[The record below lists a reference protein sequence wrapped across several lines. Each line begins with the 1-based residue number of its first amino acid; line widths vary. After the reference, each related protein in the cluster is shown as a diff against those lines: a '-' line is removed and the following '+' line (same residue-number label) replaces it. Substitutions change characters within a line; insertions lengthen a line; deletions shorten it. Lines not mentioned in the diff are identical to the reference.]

1 MTDTLPVAGTHG
13 PPQSYPDTTVA
24 GLILEQARRTPDA
37 LAVRQGGTRLT
48 YAELAAA
55 AWGVAALLRERGAGV
70 ETRVG
75 VCAHRRPALVA
86 TVLGVLLSG
95 GCYVPLEP
103 GGPRARLTGIAAD
116 AGVTLVIGDA
126 AVAEFGAVEGIEALD
141 VPPPGS
147 PGSCPATPDS
157 TAHVLYTSGSTGRP
171 KGVLTSHRNVVAFVT
186 GFAGRLGVG
195 PGTRTL
201 GISSLGFDAF
211 TMDVFVPLTC
221 GGSVQLA
228 GSADR
233 ADPERLRRF
242 VVEHDVDWGFITP
255 TLLAM
260 LDPADVPG
268 WRTVACGGEPVP
280 AELAARWLPG
290 RRFFH
295 VYGPT
300 ETTVV
305 VVTDEVTGV
314 LADPL
319 PLGTPTP
326 NHRAHVVD
334 ADLRPVAPGEVGEL
348 LIGGPGVAAGYLG
361 RPELTEQKFVADP
374 FTPGERVY
382 RTGDLARQLPDGRLE
397 FAGRADRQVKVRGQ
411 RIELGEV
418 EAALS
423 THPRVDAVAVEAV
436 AGPAGT
442 RLVAFLTPASV
453 SPGVAVAGSSGAGA
467 IADSVPT
474 VAGSSGAHAS
484 AASEPSD
491 GAVAGSGDAGVSAA
505 SVLTGGVV
513 AGSSGARARAASVS
527 PGVAVAGARPI
538 AALALSGAA
547 ATALPSDEDIRAND
561 RLTEAMRP
569 AVIHWLDA
577 LPVNPVTGKIDRP
590 ALRALAERQT
600 PDVLGE
606 PETPVAQAVAQVWRK
621 VLGAG
626 AGPDFFASGGDSIAA
641 MRLVAALRADL
652 AADVATEDVLAG
664 RTLDGVA
671 RRVAAAAP
679 LTGPG
684 LTTGHAPT
692 LSPPQ
697 RRLWFLD
704 QLAPDAA
711 PYNIAMAF
719 RLSGQ
724 LDKAQLRA
732 ALRAV
737 AERHDILRW
746 RIRPVDGVPQAECLP
761 AQDIPLPITSLTEPF
776 LDDRLAVDAATPV
789 HLDREPPWR
798 VRLYE
803 LGPDEHVLG
812 FTLHHAVFD
821 GWSQDLL
828 CADLSA
834 AYAGEPQ
841 PPLVA
846 SYADYAAWRADRDS
860 RREAVDLAWWKE
872 HLAEAPSTVD
882 LPRDR
887 PRPAVQ
893 TYHGASVHQV
903 FPDGA
908 PDAVR
913 ELAARTGTTQAGVL
927 LAAFG
932 QLLHRLTGGD
942 DHLVA
947 TVVADRQLPETQDVA
962 GFFVDIVPV
971 RLRADDDADFATHA
985 RRGGAELLAAT
996 AHPAASIEQL
1006 VTALG
1011 VPRDPGRAPLVQVMV
1026 NVLNFSEPRLEL
1038 PGVRAGWLPVA
1049 KPGSP
1054 FDLTVYVLGHGV
1066 ELLYN
1071 PDLFDAARM
1080 TALAADYADL
1090 LAGLAAAPDVPV
1102 GTCLPET
1109 PRPAVRTAAP
1119 GAMTRAEPVPDPV
1132 VVDVAALAAT
1142 EAVIAQAW
1150 REVLGVASVG
1160 VTDNFFD
1167 VGGHSLALMQVH
1179 AQVTARLGRRIPVVE
1194 LFSHPTVR
1202 ALAAHLH
1209 AASEARPDTA
1219 LARAA
1224 ERVAARRGRTP
1235 SRRPR
1240 RPAATNGHEQERH
1253 Q

>member
-13 PPQSYPDTTVA
+13 PPLSYPDTTVA
-24 GLILEQARRTPDA
+24 GLVLDQARRTPDA
-37 LAVRQGGTRLT
+37 LAVRQGAERLT
-48 YAELAAA
+48 YAELVAA

-75 VCAHRRPALVA
+75 VCAHRRPALIA

-95 GCYVPLEP
+95 GCYVPLDP
-103 GGPRARLTGIAAD
+103 GGPRARLAGIAAD
-116 AGVTLVIGDA
+116 AEVKLVIGDA
-126 AVAEFGAVEGIEALD
+126 AVAEFGAVDGIEALD
-141 VPPPGS
+141 VPPPGE
-147 PGSCPATPDS
+147 PGVCPATPDS

-171 KGVLTSHRNVVAFVT
+171 KGVLTTHRNVVAFVT
-186 GFAGRLGVG
+186 GFAARLGVG

-211 TMDVFVPLTC
+211 TMDVFLPLTH

-242 VVEHDVDWGFITP
+242 VVEHHVDWGFITP

-260 LDPADVPG
+260 LDPADVPD
-268 WRTVACGGEPVP
+268 WQTVACGGEPVP

-290 RRFFH
+290 RRFFSA
-295 VYGPT
+295 YGPT

-305 VVTDEVTGV
+305 VVTDEVTG
-314 LADPL
+314 LPADPL

-334 ADLRPVAPGEVGEL
+334 DDLRPVAPGEVGEL

-361 RPELTEQKFVADP
+361 GPEQTERKFVADP
-374 FTPGERVY
+374 FTPGERLY
-382 RTGDLARQLPDGRLE
+382 RTGDRAWVLPDGRLE

-418 EAALS
+418 EAALAA
-423 THPRVDAVAVEAV
+423 HPEVGAVAVEAV
-436 AGPAGT
+436 PGPGGT

-453 SPGVAVAGSSGAGA
+453 PPSEAGGVG
-467 IADSVPT
+467 
-474 VAGSSGAHAS
+474 AS
-484 AASEPSD
+484 AAPVPPE
-491 GAVAGSGDAGVSAA
+491 GVVAGSGGARVSVVSLPPGVD
-505 SVLTGGVV
+505 V
-513 AGSSGARARAASVS
+513 AGSSGARAASTPS
-527 PGVAVAGARPI
+527 DEGAPGP
-538 AALALSGAA
+538 
-547 ATALPSDEDIRAND
+547 TASLPSDEDVQAYAGD

-569 AVIHWLDA
+569 AVIRRLA
-577 LPVNPVTGKIDRP
+577 VLPVNPVTGKIDRP
-590 ALRALAERQT
+590 ALRALAET
-600 PDVLGE
+600 EAPAALGE
-606 PETPVAQAVAQVWRK
+606 PETPVARAVARVWRK

-626 AGPDFFASGGDSIAA
+626 AGPDFFASGGDSITA

-652 AADVATEDVLAG
+652 AADVATEDVLTG

-671 RRVAAAAP
+671 RRVAAAVP

-719 RLSGQ
+719 RLSGR
-724 LDKAQLRA
+724 LDLARLRT

-737 AERHDILRW
+737 AERHDVLRW

-761 AQDIPLPITSLTEPF
+761 VADIPLPMTSVTEPF
-776 LDDRLAVDAATPV
+776 LADRLAVDAATPV

-803 LGPDEHVLG
+803 LGPDEHVLA

-834 AYAGEPQ
+834 AYAGESL
-841 PPLVA
+841 PPTA

-860 RREAVDLAWWKE
+860 RREAVDLAWWTE
-872 HLAEAPSTVD
+872 HLAGAPSTVD

-893 TYHGASVHQV
+893 TYHGASVHQA

-908 PDAVR
+908 ADAVR
-913 ELAARTGTTQAGVL
+913 DLAARTGTTQAGVL

-971 RLRADDDADFATHA
+971 RLRAGDDADFATHA

-1011 VPRDPGRAPLVQVMV
+1011 VTRDPARAPLVQVMV
-1026 NVLNFSEPRLEL
+1026 NVLNFTEPRLEL

-1090 LAGLAAAPDVPV
+1090 LAGLAATPDRPV
-1102 GTCLPET
+1102 GTLLPET
-1109 PRPAVRTAAP
+1109 PRPSVRTAAP
-1119 GAMTRAEPVPDPV
+1119 GAMTRAHPAPAPV
-1132 VVDVAALAAT
+1132 VTDVAALAAT

-1150 REVLGVASVG
+1150 RDVLGVESVG

-1179 AQVTARLGRRIPVVE
+1179 AQVTDRLGRRIPVVE

-1202 ALAAHLH
+1202 ALAAHLQ
-1209 AASEARPDTA
+1209 AAAGAQPDTA

>member
-1 MTDTLPVAGTHG
+1 MTDTLPGTGIDG
-13 PPQSYPDTTVA
+13 PALSYPDTTVA
-24 GLILEQARRTPDA
+24 GLVLAQARRTPGA
-37 LAVRQGGTRLT
+37 PAVRQGATELT

-55 AWGVAALLRERGAGV
+55 AWGVAAALRERGAGP

-75 VCAHRRPALVA
+75 VCAHRTPALVS

-95 GCYVPLEP
+95 ACYVPLEP
-103 GGPRARLTGIAAD
+103 GGPRARLADIAAD
-116 AGVTLVIGDA
+116 AGVTLIVGDA
-126 AVAEFGAVEGIEALD
+126 AVAEFGPAQGID
-141 VPPPGS
+141 VPPPGV
-147 PGSCPATPDS
+147 PGLCPATADH

-171 KGVLTSHRNVVAFVT
+171 KGVLTRHRNIVAFVS
-186 GFAGRLGVG
+186 GFATRLGAG

-211 TMDVFVPLTC
+211 TMDVFVPLAV

-242 VVEHDVDWGFITP
+242 VVEHDVNFGFITP
-255 TLLAM
+255 TLLSL

-305 VVTDEVTGV
+305 VVTDEVTGIP
-314 LADPL
+314 ADPL

-326 NHRAHVVD
+326 NHRACVVD
-334 ADLRPVAPGEVGEL
+334 ADLRPVLPGEVGEL
-348 LIGGPGVAAGYLG
+348 VIGGPGVAAGYLG
-361 RPELTEQKFVADP
+361 RPGLTARKFVGDP
-374 FTPGERVY
+374 GTPGERLY
-382 RTGDLARQLPDGRLE
+382 RTGDLARLRPDGRLE

-418 EAALS
+418 EAALGA
-423 THPRVDAVAVEAV
+423 HPDVAAVAVEAV
-436 AGPAGT
+436 PGPGGT
-442 RLVAFLTPASV
+442 RLVAFLTP
-453 SPGVAVAGSSGAGA
+453 
-467 IADSVPT
+467 T
-474 VAGSSGAHAS
+474 S
-484 AASEPSD
+484 AP
-491 GAVAGSGDAGVSAA
+491 
-505 SVLTGGVV
+505 
-513 AGSSGARARAASVS
+513 
-527 PGVAVAGARPI
+527 P
-538 AALALSGAA
+538 
-547 ATALPSDEDIRAND
+547 DEDIHAYAGD
-561 RLTEAMRP
+561 RLTKAMRP
-569 AVIHWLDA
+569 AAIRRLDA
-577 LPVNPVTGKIDRP
+577 LPVNAVTGKIDRP
-590 ALRALAERQT
+590 ALRALA
-600 PDVLGE
+600 GSE
-606 PETPVAQAVAQVWRK
+606 PEAAREPGSPVEAVWRK
-621 VLGAG
+621 VLGPG
-626 AGPDFFASGGDSIAA
+626 AGPDFLLSGGDSIAA

-652 AADVATEDVLAG
+652 AADVSVEDVFAG
-664 RTLDGVA
+664 RTLDELT

-684 LTTGHAPT
+684 LTTGHAPA

-719 RLSGQ
+719 RLTGP
-724 LDKAQLRA
+724 LDVETLRA

-737 AERHDILRW
+737 AERHDVLRW
-746 RIRPVDGVPQAECLP
+746 RIRPVDGVPRAECLP
-761 AQDIPLPITSLTEPF
+761 PGDVALPVIPVAA
-776 LDDRLAVDAATPV
+776 DAVRARLAADAATPV
-789 HLDREPPWR
+789 RLDREPPWR

-821 GWSQDLL
+821 GWSQELL

-834 AYAGEPQ
+834 AYRGKAL
-841 PPLVA
+841 PPLGV
-846 SYADYAAWRADRDS
+846 SYADYAVWRADRDR
-860 RREAVDLAWWKE
+860 RREAVDLDWWTG
-872 HLAEAPSTVD
+872 HLAGAPSTLD

-893 TYHGASVHQV
+893 TYRGASHHQA
-903 FPDGA
+903 FPAGVA
-908 PDAVR
+908 DAVGD
-913 ELAARTGTTQAGVL
+913 LARRTGTTRAGVV

-932 QLLHRLTGGD
+932 QLLRRLTGGD

-947 TVVADRQLPETQDVA
+947 TVVADRQLAETQDVA

-971 RLRADDDADFATHA
+971 RLRARDTDFGTLVRA
-985 RRGGAELLAAT
+985 GGEELLAAT
-996 AHPAASIEQL
+996 AHPAAPIDRL
-1006 VTALG
+1006 VDALG
-1011 VPRDPGRAPLVQVMV
+1011 VPRDPSRAPLVQVMV
-1026 NVLNFSEPRLEL
+1026 NVLTFTEPRLDL
-1038 PGVRAGWLPVA
+1038 PGAGGAWLPVE

-1054 FDLTVYVLGHGV
+1054 FDLTVYVLEHGV

-1071 PDLFDAARM
+1071 PDLFDAVRM
-1080 TALAADYADL
+1080 TALAEDFTAL
-1090 LAGLAAAPDVPV
+1090 LAALVAEPDRPAAACAPE
-1102 GTCLPET
+1102 LP
-1109 PRPAVRTAAP
+1109 RAAVRTAAP
-1119 GAMTRAEPVPDPV
+1119 KAAARSRPEPPPV
-1132 VVDVAALAAT
+1132 ADVAAPAAT
-1142 EAVIAQAW
+1142 EAVIAATW
-1150 REVLGVASVG
+1150 REVLGLDAVG

-1167 VGGHSLALMQVH
+1167 LGGHSLALARVH
-1179 AQVTARLGRRIPVVE
+1179 AEVTARLGRTIPMVD
-1194 LFSHPTVR
+1194 LFTHPTVR
-1202 ALAAHLH
+1202 ALATHLH
-1209 AASEARPDTA
+1209 AGAAPSPE

-1240 RPAATNGHEQERH
+1240 RSAGTTGQEQERPL
-1253 Q
+1253 

>member
-37 LAVRQGGTRLT
+37 LAVRQGETRLT
-48 YAELAAA
+48 YAELVAA

-126 AVAEFGAVEGIEALD
+126 AVAEFGAVDGIEALD
-141 VPPPGS
+141 VPS
-147 PGSCPATPDS
+147 PGEPGVCPATPDS

-211 TMDVFVPLTC
+211 TMDVFVPLTR

-242 VVEHDVDWGFITP
+242 VVEHDVDWGFVTP
-255 TLLAM
+255 TLLAT
-260 LDPADVPG
+260 LNPADVPG
-268 WRTVACGGEPVP
+268 WQTVACGGEPVP

-290 RRFFH
+290 RRFFQ

-305 VVTDEVTGV
+305 VVTDEVTG
-314 LADPL
+314 LPADPL

-326 NHRAHVVD
+326 NHRAYVVD

-361 RPELTEQKFVADP
+361 RPELTERKFVPDP
-374 FTPGERVY
+374 FTPGERAY
-382 RTGDLARQLPDGRLE
+382 RTGDLARVLPDGRLE

-418 EAALS
+418 EAALGA
-423 THPRVDAVAVEAV
+423 HPQVGAVAVEAV
-436 AGPAGT
+436 PGPRGT
-442 RLVAFLTPASV
+442 RLVAFLTPA
-453 SPGVAVAGSSGAGA
+453 
-467 IADSVPT
+467 
-474 VAGSSGAHAS
+474 
-484 AASEPSD
+484 AAS
-491 GAVAGSGDAGVSAA
+491 
-505 SVLTGGVV
+505 
-513 AGSSGARARAASVS
+513 R
-527 PGVAVAGARPI
+527 
-538 AALALSGAA
+538 
-547 ATALPSDEDIRAND
+547 PSDEDVRAYTGV

-569 AVIHWLDA
+569 AAIQWLET

-590 ALRALAERQT
+590 ALRALAEVET
-600 PDVLGE
+600 PDALGE
-606 PETPVAQAVAQVWRK
+606 PETPVAQAVARVWRT

-719 RLSGQ
+719 RLSGP
-724 LDKAQLRA
+724 LDKLRLRA

-746 RIRPVDGVPQAECLP
+746 RIRPVDGVPQAERRP
-761 AQDIPLPITSLTEPF
+761 VEDIPLPVTSLTEPF
-776 LDDRLAVDAATPV
+776 LADRLAVDAATPV

-834 AYAGEPQ
+834 AYAGEPL

-860 RREAVDLAWWKE
+860 RREAVDLAWWTE
-872 HLAEAPSTVD
+872 HLAGAPSTVD

-971 RLRADDDADFATHA
+971 RLRADDDADFAMHA

-1011 VPRDPGRAPLVQVMV
+1011 VPRDPARAPLVQVMV
-1026 NVLNFSEPRLEL
+1026 NVLNFTEPRLEL

-1090 LAGLAAAPDVPV
+1090 LAGLAAAPDQPV

-1109 PRPAVRTAAP
+1109 PRPSVRTAAP
-1119 GAMTRAEPVPDPV
+1119 GAMTRAEPAPGPV
-1132 VVDVAALAAT
+1132 VADVTALAAT

-1150 REVLGVASVG
+1150 RDVLGVESVG

-1179 AQVTARLGRRIPVVE
+1179 AQITGRLGRRIPVVE

-1202 ALAAHLH
+1202 ALAAHVH
-1209 AASEARPDTA
+1209 AAAEAKPDTA

>member
-48 YAELAAA
+48 YADLVAA

-116 AGVTLVIGDA
+116 AGVTLVVGDA

-141 VPPPGS
+141 VPPPGE
-147 PGSCPATPDS
+147 PGVCPATPDS

-186 GFAGRLGVG
+186 GFADRLGVG

-211 TMDVFVPLTC
+211 TMDVFVPLAC

-260 LDPADVPG
+260 LNPADVPG
-268 WRTVACGGEPVP
+268 WQTVACGGEPVP
-280 AELAARWLPG
+280 AELAARWLPC
-290 RRFFH
+290 RRFFN

-305 VVTDEVTGV
+305 VVTDEVTGRP
-314 LADPL
+314 ADPL

-326 NHRAHVVD
+326 NHRAYVVD
-334 ADLRPVAPGEVGEL
+334 GDLRPVAPGEVGEL

-361 RPELTEQKFVADP
+361 RPELTERKFVADP
-374 FTPGERVY
+374 FTPGERAY
-382 RTGDLARQLPDGRLE
+382 RTGDLARVLPDGRLE

-418 EAALS
+418 EAALAA
-423 THPRVDAVAVEAV
+423 HPQVGAVAVEAV
-436 AGPAGT
+436 PGPGGT
-442 RLVAFLTPASV
+442 RLVAFLTPAS
-453 SPGVAVAGSSGAGA
+453 AQSG
-467 IADSVPT
+467 
-474 VAGSSGAHAS
+474 
-484 AASEPSD
+484 
-491 GAVAGSGDAGVSAA
+491 GAVAGSGGSGVSVVSAQ
-505 SVLTGGVV
+505 SGGAV
-513 AGSSGARARAASVS
+513 AGSGGSGVSAASVS
-527 PGVAVAGARPI
+527 PGVGVAGSTGVRASAP
-538 AALALSGAA
+538 SNGAA
-547 ATALPSDEDIRAND
+547 DSLPSGEDLRAYTGA

-569 AVIHWLDA
+569 AVIRWIET
-577 LPVNPVTGKIDRP
+577 LPMNPVTGKIDRP
-590 ALRALAERQT
+590 ALRALAEVDT
-600 PDVLGE
+600 PDELGQ

-626 AGPDFFASGGDSIAA
+626 AGTDFFASGGDSIAA

-719 RLSGQ
+719 RLSGP
-724 LDKAQLRA
+724 LDVTRLHA

-761 AQDIPLPITSLTEPF
+761 VEDIPLPTTSLTEPF

-834 AYAGEPQ
+834 AYAGESL

-846 SYADYAAWRADRDS
+846 SYADYAAWRADRDG
-860 RREAVDLAWWKE
+860 RREAVDLAWWTE
-872 HLAEAPSTVD
+872 HLAGAPSTVD

-913 ELAARTGTTQAGVL
+913 ELATRTGTTQAGVL

-932 QLLHRLTGGD
+932 QLLRRLTGGD

-1011 VPRDPGRAPLVQVMV
+1011 VPRDPARAPLVQVMV
-1026 NVLNFSEPRLEL
+1026 NVLNFTVPHLEL

-1090 LAGLAAAPDVPV
+1090 LAGLAATPDRPV

-1119 GAMTRAEPVPDPV
+1119 GAMTRAEPAPDPV
-1132 VVDVAALAAT
+1132 VIDVAALAAT

-1150 REVLGVASVG
+1150 REVLGVESVG

-1179 AQVTARLGRRIPVVE
+1179 AQITGRLGRRIPVVE

-1209 AASEARPDTA
+1209 AAAEARPDTA

>member
-1 MTDTLPVAGTHG
+1 
-13 PPQSYPDTTVA
+13 
-24 GLILEQARRTPDA
+24 
-37 LAVRQGGTRLT
+37 
-48 YAELAAA
+48 
-55 AWGVAALLRERGAGV
+55 
-70 ETRVG
+70 
-75 VCAHRRPALVA
+75 VA

-141 VPPPGS
+141 VPPPGE
-147 PGSCPATPDS
+147 PGVCPATPDN

-186 GFAGRLGVG
+186 GFAARLGAG

-201 GISSLGFDAF
+201 GISSPGFDAF

-268 WRTVACGGEPVP
+268 WQTVACGGEPVP

-290 RRFFH
+290 RRFFT

-305 VVTDEVTGV
+305 VVTDEVTG
-314 LADPL
+314 LPADPL

-326 NHRAHVVD
+326 NHRAYVVD

-361 RPELTEQKFVADP
+361 RPELTERKFVADP
-374 FTPGERVY
+374 FTPGERAY
-382 RTGDLARQLPDGRLE
+382 RTGDLARVLPDGRLE

-418 EAALS
+418 EAALGA
-423 THPRVDAVAVEAV
+423 HPRVGTVAVEAV
-436 AGPAGT
+436 PGPAGT
-442 RLVAFLTPASV
+442 RLVAFLTPASAP
-453 SPGVAVAGSSGAGA
+453 SGEAVTS
-467 IADSVPT
+467 
-474 VAGSSGAHAS
+474 
-484 AASEPSD
+484 
-491 GAVAGSGDAGVSAA
+491 
-505 SVLTGGVV
+505 
-513 AGSSGARARAASVS
+513 
-527 PGVAVAGARPI
+527 
-538 AALALSGAA
+538 
-547 ATALPSDEDIRAND
+547 LPSDEDVRAYTGA

-569 AVIHWLDA
+569 AVIQWLET

-590 ALRALAERQT
+590 ALRALAEVET
-600 PDVLGE
+600 PDALGQ

-626 AGPDFFASGGDSIAA
+626 AGTDFFASGGDSIAA

-719 RLSGQ
+719 RLSGR
-724 LDKAQLRA
+724 LDKTRLRA

-737 AERHDILRW
+737 AERHDVLRW

-761 AQDIPLPITSLTEPF
+761 VEDIPLPMTSLTEPF

-834 AYAGEPQ
+834 AYAGAPL

-860 RREAVDLAWWKE
+860 RREAVDLAWWTE
-872 HLAEAPSTVD
+872 HLAGAPSTVD

-893 TYHGASVHQV
+893 TYHGASVHQA

-913 ELAARTGTTQAGVL
+913 ELAARAGTTQAGVL

-1011 VPRDPGRAPLVQVMV
+1011 VPRDPARAPLVQVMV
-1026 NVLNFSEPRLEL
+1026 NVLNFTEPRLDL

-1090 LAGLAAAPDVPV
+1090 LAGLAAAPDRPV

-1119 GAMTRAEPVPDPV
+1119 GAMTRAEPAPDPV
-1132 VVDVAALAAT
+1132 VADVVALAAT

-1150 REVLGVASVG
+1150 REVLGVESVG

-1179 AQVTARLGRRIPVVE
+1179 AQVTGRLGRRIPVVE

-1209 AASEARPDTA
+1209 AAAEAKPDPA

>member
-13 PPQSYPDTTVA
+13 PPLSFPDTTVA
-24 GLILEQARRTPDA
+24 GLVLAQAEKTPDA
-37 LAVRQGGTRLT
+37 LAVRQGTTRLT
-48 YAELAAA
+48 YAELVAA
-55 AWGVAALLRERGAGV
+55 AWGVADALRERGVGPG
-70 ETRVG
+70 TRVG
-75 VCAHRRPALVA
+75 VCAHRTPALVS

-95 GCYVPLEP
+95 GAYVPLDP

-116 AGVTLVIGDA
+116 AGVSVVVGDA
-126 AVAEFGAVEGIEALD
+126 AVAEFGAGTGID
-141 VPPPGS
+141 VPPPAA
-147 PGSCPATPDS
+147 PGTCPATPDT

-211 TMDVFVPLTC
+211 TMDVFVPLAV

-228 GSADR
+228 GTADR

-242 VVEHDVDWGFITP
+242 IVEHDVNWGFITP
-255 TLLAM
+255 TLLSL

-280 AELAARWLPG
+280 AELVARWLPG

-314 LADPL
+314 PADPL

-326 NHRAHVVD
+326 WHRAHVVD
-334 ADLRPVAPGEVGEL
+334 GELRPVAPGEVGEL
-348 LIGGPGVAAGYLG
+348 VIGGPGLAAGYLG
-361 RPELTEQKFVADP
+361 SPELTARKFVEDP
-374 FTPGERVY
+374 FTPGERLY
-382 RTGDLARQLPDGRLE
+382 RTGDLARLRLDGRLE
-397 FAGRADRQVKVRGQ
+397 FAGRADRQVKIRGQ

-418 EAALS
+418 EAALGA
-423 THPRVDAVAVEAV
+423 HPDVGAVAVEAV
-436 AGPAGT
+436 PGPGGT
-442 RLVAFLTPASV
+442 RLVAFLSPAS
-453 SPGVAVAGSSGAGA
+453 A
-467 IADSVPT
+467 
-474 VAGSSGAHAS
+474 
-484 AASEPSD
+484 PSD
-491 GAVAGSGDAGVSAA
+491 VDLHAYAG
-505 SVLTGGVV
+505 
-513 AGSSGARARAASVS
+513 
-527 PGVAVAGARPI
+527 
-538 AALALSGAA
+538 
-547 ATALPSDEDIRAND
+547 E

-569 AVIHWLDA
+569 AVVRRLDV
-577 LPVNPVTGKIDRP
+577 LPVNPVTGKVDRP
-590 ALRALAERQT
+590 ALRALAEDA
-600 PDVLGE
+600 PVGDLGGS
-606 PETPVAQAVAQVWRK
+606 PVAEVWRR

-626 AGPDFFASGGDSIAA
+626 AGPDFLLSGGDSIAA
-641 MRLVAALRADL
+641 MRLVAALRKDL
-652 AADVATEDVLAG
+652 AADVSVEDVFAG
-664 RTLDGVA
+664 RTLEELT

-684 LTTGHAPT
+684 LTTGHAPA

-719 RLSGQ
+719 RLTGP
-724 LDKAQLRA
+724 LDVGALRA

-737 AERHDILRW
+737 AERHDVLRW
-746 RIRPVDGVPQAECLP
+746 RIRPVDGVPRADCLP
-761 AQDIPLPITSLTEPF
+761 PADVELPVLPLTEAAVGE
-776 LDDRLAVDAATPV
+776 RLAADAAAPV
-789 HLDREPPWR
+789 RLDREAPWR

-803 LGPDEHVLG
+803 LGPEDHVLG

-821 GWSQDLL
+821 GWSQELL
-828 CADLSA
+828 CADLAA
-834 AYAGEPQ
+834 AYRGEPL
-841 PPLVA
+841 PPLPV
-846 SYADYAAWRADRDS
+846 SYADYAVWRAERDG
-860 RREAVDLAWWKE
+860 RREAVDLAWWTE
-872 HLAEAPSTVD
+872 HLAGAPSTVD

-893 TYHGASVHQV
+893 TYRGATHHQA
-903 FPDGA
+903 FPDGVA
-908 PDAVR
+908 EAVAA
-913 ELAARTGTTQAGVL
+913 LATRTGTTRAGVV

-947 TVVADRQLPETQDVA
+947 TVVADRQLAETQDVA

-971 RLRADDDADFATHA
+971 RLRAADADFTTLV
-985 RRGGAELLAAT
+985 RRGGEELLAAT
-996 AHPAASIEQL
+996 AHPAAPIDRL
-1006 VTALG
+1006 VGALG
-1011 VPRDPGRAPLVQVMV
+1011 VPRDPSRAPLVQVMV
-1026 NVLNFSEPRLEL
+1026 NVLNFTEPRLDL
-1038 PGVRAGWLPVA
+1038 PGLRGTWVPVE

-1071 PDLFDAARM
+1071 PDLFDAARVAALAEDF
-1080 TALAADYADL
+1080 TALLAALAAE
-1090 LAGLAAAPDVPV
+1090 PD
-1102 GTCLPET
+1102 
-1109 PRPAVRTAAP
+1109 RPAGACAPELPRASVRTAAP
-1119 GAMTRAEPVPDPV
+1119 EAAARPKAEPAPV
-1132 VVDVAALAAT
+1132 VDPAALAAT
-1142 EAVIAQAW
+1142 EALIAATW
-1150 REVLGVASVG
+1150 REVLGLDAVR

-1167 VGGHSLALMQVH
+1167 VGGHSLALAKVH
-1179 AQVTARLGRRIPVVE
+1179 AEVTARLGRRIPMVD
-1194 LFSHPTVR
+1194 LFTHPTVR
-1202 ALAAHLH
+1202 ALATHLH
-1209 AASEARPDTA
+1209 AGAAPSPE

-1240 RPAATNGHEQERH
+1240 RSAGTTGHEQERH

>member
-1 MTDTLPVAGTHG
+1 MTDTLPVVGIHG
-13 PPQSYPDTTVA
+13 PSLSYPDTTVA
-24 GLILEQARRTPDA
+24 ALVLAQARRTPAA
-37 LAVRQGGTRLT
+37 LAVRQGDVRLT
-48 YAELAAA
+48 YAELVAA
-55 AWGVAALLRERGAGV
+55 AWGVAAALRERGAGP

-75 VCAHRRPALVA
+75 ICAHRRPALVA

-95 GCYVPLEP
+95 GCYVPLDP
-103 GGPRARLTGIAAD
+103 GGPRARLTGITAD
-116 AGVTLVIGDA
+116 AGVSLVIGDA

-141 VPPPGS
+141 VPPPAA
-147 PGSCPATPDS
+147 PGTCPAGPEN

-171 KGVLTSHRNVVAFVT
+171 KGVLTSHRNIVAFVT
-186 GFAGRLGVG
+186 GFAARLGIG
-195 PGTRTL
+195 PGSRAL
-201 GISSLGFDAF
+201 GISSPGFDAF
-211 TMDVFVPLTC
+211 TMDVFVSLAV

-242 VVEHDVDWGFITP
+242 VVEHQVDWGFITP
-255 TLLAM
+255 TLLSL

-268 WRTVACGGEPVP
+268 WRTIACGGEPVP
-280 AELAARWLPG
+280 ADLAARWLPG
-290 RRFFH
+290 RRFFN

-305 VVTDEVTGV
+305 VVTDEVTGCP
-314 LADPL
+314 ADPL

-326 NHRAHVVD
+326 NHHAHVVGD
-334 ADLRPVAPGEVGEL
+334 DLRPVPPGEIGEL

-361 RPELTEQKFVADP
+361 SPELTAAKFVDDP
-374 FTPGERVY
+374 REPGERAY
-382 RTGDLARQLPDGRLE
+382 RTGDLARLRPDGRLE

-418 EAALS
+418 EAALGA
-423 THPRVDAVAVEAV
+423 HPGVDAVAVEAV
-436 AGPAGT
+436 PGPGGT
-442 RLVAFLTPASV
+442 RLVAFLTPAS
-453 SPGVAVAGSSGAGA
+453 A
-467 IADSVPT
+467 
-474 VAGSSGAHAS
+474 
-484 AASEPSD
+484 
-491 GAVAGSGDAGVSAA
+491 
-505 SVLTGGVV
+505 
-513 AGSSGARARAASVS
+513 
-527 PGVAVAGARPI
+527 
-538 AALALSGAA
+538 
-547 ATALPSDEDIRAND
+547 PSDEDIRAYAGD

-569 AVIHWLDA
+569 AVIRRLDL
-577 LPVNPVTGKIDRP
+577 LPVSTGTGKIDRP
-590 ALRALAERQT
+590 ALRALAEV
-600 PDVLGE
+600 PPEPGE
-606 PETPVAQAVAQVWRK
+606 AEPASPVARVWRQ

-626 AGPDFFASGGDSIAA
+626 AGPDFLLAGGDSIAA
-641 MRLVAALRADL
+641 MRLVAALRSEL
-652 AADVATEDVLAG
+652 AADVSAEDVFAG
-664 RTLDGVA
+664 RTLGGLEQ
-671 RRVAAAAP
+671 RVAAAAP
-679 LTGPG
+679 LGGPG
-684 LTTGHAPT
+684 LTTGHAPA

-704 QLAPDAA
+704 QLAPGSA
-711 PYNIAMAF
+711 PYNITMAF
-719 RLSGQ
+719 RLSGR
-724 LDKAQLRA
+724 LDVVRLRA

-737 AERHDILRW
+737 AERHAVLRW
-746 RIRPVDGVPQAECLP
+746 RIRPVDGVPHADCVPPEDVP
-761 AQDIPLPITSLTEPF
+761 VPMTSLTEPF
-776 LDDRLAVDAATPV
+776 LADRLAVDAATPL

-803 LGPDEHVLG
+803 LGPDDHVLG

-821 GWSQDLL
+821 GWSQDVF

-834 AYAGEPQ
+834 AYAGASL

-860 RREAVDLAWWKE
+860 RREAVDLAWWTE
-872 HLAEAPSTVD
+872 HLAGAPSTVD

-893 TYHGASVHQV
+893 TYRGASVHQA

-908 PDAVR
+908 VEAVR
-913 ELAARTGTTQAGVL
+913 DLAARTGTTRAGVL

-947 TVVADRQLPETQDVA
+947 TVVADRQLPETQDLA
-962 GFFVDIVPV
+962 GFFVDILPV
-971 RLRADDDADFATHA
+971 RLRADDNADFATHA

-996 AHPAASIEQL
+996 AHPAASLDRL
-1006 VTALG
+1006 VEALG
-1011 VPRDPGRAPLVQVMV
+1011 VGRDPAQAPLVQVMV
-1026 NVLNFSEPRLEL
+1026 NILNFTEPRLEL

-1054 FDLTVYVLGHGV
+1054 FDLTVYVLGDGV

-1090 LAGLAAAPDVPV
+1090 LAGLAAAPDRPV
-1102 GTCLPET
+1102 GSCLPAT
-1109 PRPAVRTAAP
+1109 PRPSVRTAAP
-1119 GAMTRAEPVPDPV
+1119 DAMTRARPAPAPEVT
-1132 VVDVAALAAT
+1132 DVAVLAAT

-1150 REVLGVASVG
+1150 REVLGVERVG

-1167 VGGHSLALMQVH
+1167 VGGHSLALMKVH
-1179 AQVTARLGRRIPVVE
+1179 AQLTDRLGRRIPVVE

-1202 ALAAHLH
+1202 ALAAYLH
-1209 AASEARPDTA
+1209 ARPATSPE

-1240 RPAATNGHEQERH
+1240 RGAGTTGQEQE
-1253 Q
+1253 QAQ

>member
-37 LAVRQGGTRLT
+37 LAVRQGDTRLT
-48 YAELAAA
+48 YAELVAA

-141 VPPPGS
+141 VPPPGE
-147 PGSCPATPDS
+147 PGVCPATPDN

-186 GFAGRLGVG
+186 GFAARLGAG

-201 GISSLGFDAF
+201 GISSPGFDAF

-268 WRTVACGGEPVP
+268 WQTVACGGEPVP

-290 RRFFH
+290 RRFFT

-305 VVTDEVTGV
+305 VVTDEVTG
-314 LADPL
+314 LPADPL

-326 NHRAHVVD
+326 NHRAYVVD

-361 RPELTEQKFVADP
+361 RPELTERKFVADP
-374 FTPGERVY
+374 FTPGERAY
-382 RTGDLARQLPDGRLE
+382 RTGDLARVLPDGRLE

-418 EAALS
+418 EAALGA
-423 THPRVDAVAVEAV
+423 HPRVGTVAVEAV
-436 AGPAGT
+436 PGPAGT
-442 RLVAFLTPASV
+442 RLVAFLTPASAP
-453 SPGVAVAGSSGAGA
+453 SGEAVTS
-467 IADSVPT
+467 
-474 VAGSSGAHAS
+474 
-484 AASEPSD
+484 
-491 GAVAGSGDAGVSAA
+491 
-505 SVLTGGVV
+505 
-513 AGSSGARARAASVS
+513 
-527 PGVAVAGARPI
+527 
-538 AALALSGAA
+538 
-547 ATALPSDEDIRAND
+547 LPSDEDVRAYTGA

-569 AVIHWLDA
+569 AVIQWLET

-590 ALRALAERQT
+590 ALRALAEVET
-600 PDVLGE
+600 PDALGQ

-626 AGPDFFASGGDSIAA
+626 AGTDFFASGGDSIAA

-719 RLSGQ
+719 RLSGR
-724 LDKAQLRA
+724 LDKTRLRA

-737 AERHDILRW
+737 AERHDVLRW

-761 AQDIPLPITSLTEPF
+761 VEDIPLPMTSLTEPF

-834 AYAGEPQ
+834 AYAGAPL

-860 RREAVDLAWWKE
+860 RREAVDLAWWTE
-872 HLAEAPSTVD
+872 HLAGAPSTVD

-893 TYHGASVHQV
+893 TYHGASVHQA

-913 ELAARTGTTQAGVL
+913 ELAARAGTTQAGVL

-1011 VPRDPGRAPLVQVMV
+1011 VPRDPARAPLVQVMV
-1026 NVLNFSEPRLEL
+1026 NVLNFTEPRLDL

-1090 LAGLAAAPDVPV
+1090 LAGLAAAPDRPV

-1109 PRPAVRTAAP
+1109 PRPAVRAAAP
-1119 GAMTRAEPVPDPV
+1119 GAMTRAEPAPDPV
-1132 VVDVAALAAT
+1132 VADVVALAAT

-1150 REVLGVASVG
+1150 REVLGVESVG

-1179 AQVTARLGRRIPVVE
+1179 AQVTGRLGRRIPVVE

-1209 AASEARPDTA
+1209 AAAEAKPDPA

>member
-13 PPQSYPDTTVA
+13 PPLSYPDTTVA
-24 GLILEQARRTPDA
+24 GLVLEQARRTPDA
-37 LAVRQGGTRLT
+37 LAVRQGAERLT
-48 YAELAAA
+48 YAELVAA

-86 TVLGVLLSG
+86 TVLGVLLAG

-186 GFAGRLGVG
+186 GFAARLGVG
-195 PGTRTL
+195 PGTRAL
-201 GISSLGFDAF
+201 GISSPGFDAF
-211 TMDVFVPLTC
+211 TMDVFVPLAH

-242 VVEHDVDWGFITP
+242 VVEHDVDWGFSTP

-280 AELAARWLPG
+280 AGLAARWLPG
-290 RRFFH
+290 RRFFT

-305 VVTDEVTGV
+305 VVTDEVTGRP
-314 LADPL
+314 ADPL

-326 NHRAHVVD
+326 NHRAYVVD
-334 ADLRPVAPGEVGEL
+334 ADLRPVPPGEVGEL

-361 RPELTEQKFVADP
+361 RPELTERTFVADP
-374 FTPGERVY
+374 FTPGERAY
-382 RTGDLARQLPDGRLE
+382 RTGDLARVLPDGRLE

-418 EAALS
+418 EAALA
-423 THPRVDAVAVEAV
+423 THPQVGAVAVEAV
-436 AGPAGT
+436 PGPGGT
-442 RLVAFLTPASV
+442 RLVAFLTPASMP
-453 SPGVAVAGSSGAGA
+453 PG
-467 IADSVPT
+467 
-474 VAGSSGAHAS
+474 
-484 AASEPSD
+484 
-491 GAVAGSGDAGVSAA
+491 GAVI
-505 SVLTGGVV
+505 
-513 AGSSGARARAASVS
+513 GSSGARVPSGEVATGPTAS
-527 PGVAVAGARPI
+527 
-538 AALALSGAA
+538 
-547 ATALPSDEDIRAND
+547 LPSDEDVQAYAGD

-569 AVIHWLDA
+569 AVIRRLDV

-590 ALRALAERQT
+590 ALRALAESEA
-600 PDVLGE
+600 PADLGE
-606 PETPVAQAVAQVWRK
+606 PDTPVARAVAQVWRK

-626 AGPDFFASGGDSIAA
+626 AGTDFFASGGDSITA

-704 QLAPDAA
+704 QLAPAAA

-719 RLSGQ
+719 RLTGP
-724 LDKAQLRA
+724 LDVEKLRA

-761 AQDIPLPITSLTEPF
+761 VDDISLPMTSLTEPF
-776 LDDRLAVDAATPV
+776 LEDRLAVDAATPV

-834 AYAGEPQ
+834 AYAGVSL
-841 PPLVA
+841 PPLAA
-846 SYADYAAWRADRDS
+846 SYADYAAWRADRDR
-860 RREAVDLAWWKE
+860 RREAVDLAWWTE
-872 HLAEAPSTVD
+872 HLAGAPSTVD

-932 QLLHRLTGGD
+932 QLLHRLTGAD

-947 TVVADRQLPETQDVA
+947 TVVADRQLPETQDVT

-971 RLRADDDADFATHA
+971 RLRAGDDVDFATHA

-1011 VPRDPGRAPLVQVMV
+1011 VDRDPARAPLVQVMV
-1026 NVLNFSEPRLEL
+1026 NVLNFTEPRLEL
-1038 PGVRAGWLPVA
+1038 AGVRAGWLPVA

-1080 TALAADYADL
+1080 SALAADYADL
-1090 LAGLAAAPDVPV
+1090 LAGLAATPDRPV
-1102 GTCLPET
+1102 GTLVPET
-1109 PRPAVRTAAP
+1109 PRPSVRTAAP
-1119 GAMTRAEPVPDPV
+1119 GAMTRARPAPAPV
-1132 VVDVAALAAT
+1132 VTDVAALAAT

-1150 REVLGVASVG
+1150 RDVLGVESVG

-1209 AASEARPDTA
+1209 AAAGAKPDTA

-1235 SRRPR
+1235 SGRPR
-1240 RPAATNGHEQERH
+1240 RPAATTGHEQERH